1 MLGCMDLHL
10 DPEVLVVGGGAAG
23 LSAALVLGRARRR
36 VLVVDA
42 GEQSNR
48 AAGHVGGLLGHD
60 GTPPAALYDLGR
72 AQLAPYPTVA
82 LREDRVVGAR
92 PDGDGFAVT
101 LASGATATATR
112 IVLAAGMRYAVP
124 ELTGAAALWGESVFH
139 CPFCHGWE
147 VRDRP
152 LAVLGAGEHDVMR
165 ALLLRGWSDDV
176 VLLTDGPAGLDA
188 DARATLAA
196 ARVAVEERG
205 VARLL
210 GEHRLTGIE
219 LADGTVLAR
228 EGLLVPARLE
238 QRSDLVAQLGPELT
252 GLGTVAVDGRGATSV
267 PGLFAAG
274 DVTTTM
280 PSVAAAVAGGS
291 AAAAGVV
298 HNLLVEGAGR
308 AVAA

>member
-1 MLGCMDLHL
+1 MLGGMDHDL
-10 DPEVLVVGGGAAG
+10 DPEVVVIGAGAAG
-23 LSAALVLGRARRR
+23 LSAALVLGRARRH

-42 GEQSNR
+42 GEQSNL
-48 AAGHVGGLLGHD
+48 AAEHVGGLLGHD
-60 GTPPAALYDLGR
+60 GTPPAALYDLAR

-82 LREDRVVGAR
+82 LREDRVTGAR
-92 PDGDGFAVT
+92 PEGDGFAVT
-101 LASGATATATR
+101 LASGATVTAAR
-112 IVLAAGMRYAVP
+112 VVLAAGMRYALP
-124 ELTGAAALWGESVFH
+124 ELPGAAALWGESVFH

-152 LAVLGAGEHDVMR
+152 LAVLGAGEHDAMR

-176 VLLTDGPAGLDA
+176 VLLTDGPAALD
-188 DARATLAA
+188 DEDRAALAA
-196 ARVAVEERG
+196 AGVAVEERR

-210 GEHRLTGIE
+210 GERRLTGIE

-228 EGLLVPARLE
+228 EGLLVPARIE
-238 QRSDLVAQLGPELT
+238 QRSDLVAQLGAELT
-252 GLGTVAVDGRGATSV
+252 GLGAVAVDGRGATSV

-274 DVTTTM
+274 DVAATM
-280 PSVAAAVAGGS
+280 PSVAAAIAGGS

-298 HNLLVEGAGR
+298 HSLLVEGARR